1 MCLAKKGHGMLKCIP
16 LRMHGLVQNEKGM
29 TGTELGRLRCV
40 KEGKENYTTKEK
52 NLLKIGS

>member
-1 MCLAKKGHGMLKCIP
+1 MLKCIP